1 MTFLRLLPVVL
12 SLLLLGAHFLRA
24 GIMPLAA
31 ALVALAVLAPVPRP
45 WMARL
50 VQVALLVG
58 GFEWISTL
66 FMNIATRSDLGEPWM
81 RMAFILGGVA
91 LFTFGSLLVF
101 RSPTLRARYGLDEA
115 TGEAAVQ
122 ETGHR

>member
-1 MTFLRLLPVVL
+1 
-12 SLLLLGAHFLRA
+12 
-24 GIMPLAA
+24 
-31 ALVALAVLAPVPRP
+31 
-45 WMARL
+45 
-50 VQVALLVG
+50 
-58 GFEWISTL
+58 
-66 FMNIATRSDLGEPWM
+66 MNIATRSDLGEPWM